1 MTYLLSP
8 SFHTILSS
16 RHLRHTQ
23 IGCGRNGA
31 GAGAEQKTPNLVS
44 IVPVIPIIPSTSKH
58 RNHTFVK
65 LEPSIEEWTSFVA
78 NPSISRLPFT
88 EESAIRDPREL
99 SEQISDI
106 QITDNPAGS

>member
-1 MTYLLSP
+1 
-8 SFHTILSS
+8 
-16 RHLRHTQ
+16 
-23 IGCGRNGA
+23 
-31 GAGAEQKTPNLVS
+31 
-44 IVPVIPIIPSTSKH
+44 
-58 RNHTFVK
+58 

-106 QITDNPAGS
+106 QITDNPADS